1 MYSVVIIR
9 YGYHKLLF
17 MSRKLEFSI
26 GKKVC
31 LYRHCKNCIREAHVE
46 GNTEVVL
53 VTRRKSIN
61 KMEDL
66 DVEG

>member
-1 MYSVVIIR
+1 
-9 YGYHKLLF
+9 

-66 DVEG
+66 DVEGWLILKLISKNQD